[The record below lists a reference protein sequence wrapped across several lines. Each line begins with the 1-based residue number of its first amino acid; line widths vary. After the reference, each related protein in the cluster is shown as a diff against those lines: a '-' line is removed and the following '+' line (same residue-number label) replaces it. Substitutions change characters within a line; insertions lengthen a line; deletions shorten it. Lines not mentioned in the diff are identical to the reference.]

1 MEFITLFSFTP
12 EIYLSL
18 SILIFLLFNIM
29 VLNTS
34 TFNYPV
40 LKLEIF
46 SQVITILVCLFLLL
60 LCVKIEGFAY
70 NSSFIIDITNIN
82 LKLVWLV
89 FCIFSFI
96 IIWRSSI
103 VQKLNFFEFFVIY
116 LLSIFA
122 SLLLVSS
129 VDLLA
134 NYLII
139 ELQSICFYILASF
152 RRASSFSSEAGLKYF
167 ISSAFMSCIFL
178 LGASIF
184 YGCLG
189 TLTFSS
195 TSLLLTFG
203 ATEDSYFIY
212 SYLFLGSVLILIF
225 FLFKLSV
232 APYHF
237 WFPQIY
243 DGSPLSSTIIFSI
256 LPKFIIFS
264 VLIRWLSSISVIA
277 PLLTPIIL
285 LSGAFSTFFGV
296 FLALKQK
303 KLKKFLI
310 YSSIGQL
317 GLPVSLISLLNYN
330 SVVYSYFFF
339 IIYMITSVLVWGYFF
354 VSFFSFQANTLHSS
368 HEKPLFLTALTNI
381 FFQNKIWSFL
391 LLIIFFSMC
400 GVPPLSGFIAKM
412 WIYSNLL
419 DFNYY
424 SISVFLI
431 LVGAFSAFYYIKIIK
446 ISFFE
451 NKTIEAFRVN
461 HSIYRFSFFA
471 IDCTL
476 YAFFLFLLLFFCF
489 YPDFLLFFFKG
500 FCNTSYFFYAN
511 IS

>member
-12 EIYLSL
+12 EIYLSI
-18 SILIFLLFNIM
+18 SILIFLLFNLT

-34 TFNYPV
+34 ALNYPV

-46 SQVITILVCLFLLL
+46 SQVITILVCLFVLLFF
-60 LCVKIEGFAY
+60 VKIEGFAF
-70 NSSFIIDITNIN
+70 NSAFIIDITNIN
-82 LKLVWLV
+82 LKLIWLI
-89 FCIFSFI
+89 FCVFSFI

-103 VQKLNFFEFFVIY
+103 IQKLNFFEFFVIY

-122 SLLLVSS
+122 SLLLLSS

-152 RRASSFSSEAGLKYF
+152 RRGSSFSSEAGLKYF

-189 TLTFSS
+189 TLSFNTIA
-195 TSLLLTFG
+195 LLLSFG
-203 ATEDSYFIY
+203 PTESSYFIY
-212 SYLFLGSVLILIF
+212 SYLFTGSVLILIF
-225 FLFKLSV
+225 FLFKLSI

-243 DGSPLSSTIIFSI
+243 DGAPLSSTIIFSI

-264 VLIRWLSSISVIA
+264 VLVRWLSSIGVIA
-277 PLLTPIIL
+277 SLLTPIIL

-296 FLALKQK
+296 FLALRQK

-317 GLPVSLISLLNYN
+317 GLPVCLVSLLNYN
-330 SVVYSYFFF
+330 SMVYSYFFF
-339 IIYMITSVLVWGYFF
+339 IIYMVTSILVWGYFF
-354 VSFFSFQANTLHSS
+354 VSFSSAHANKDSFAQEN
-368 HEKPLFLTALTNI
+368 PLFLTSVTNI
-381 FFQNKIWSFL
+381 FFQNKIWSVV

-412 WIYSNLL
+412 WIYSSLL
-419 DFNYY
+419 DYHYY
-424 SISVFLI
+424 FISVFLI

-451 NKTIEAFRVN
+451 NKTINSLNIN
-461 HSIYRFSFFA
+461 HSIYNFSFFSV
-471 IDCTL
+471 DCTL
-476 YAFFLFLLLFFCF
+476 YAFLVFLLLFFCF
-489 YPDFLLFFFKG
+489 YPDYLLFLFKG
-500 FCNTSYFFYAN
+500 FCSPSYLFYAN
-511 IS
+511 I